1 MANKKQHTVVR
12 VKLRNGIEGLFIHIP
27 EATVMA
33 MQFNFRAGHYLVNPA
48 KWETPHVMEHLSLGA
63 NKKYRKARI
72 FEAELRKN
80 GAYTNASTSNYSVTY
95 EAECADFEWDRVTDL
110 MLTAIS
116 EPLFQQEEF
125 IAEVGNVKDELVGR
139 SNNHFRTLAVAAA
152 GEFGLLS
159 LSDKKRVSQLPDITV
174 KDIKRF
180 YKKTHK
186 TGNMRFVVAGK
197 LYGRMNSIKAKL
209 EQIPLE
215 HSSERIMLPE
225 ETPIKFK
232 KPLLIT
238 NKEVPNLYFDVT
250 SFYKGKFSDD
260 DWDAASLVNN
270 ILTETLYSKIL
281 GEAREKGLVYHLS
294 SNFEIIRDYIAWS
307 IGGQIMH
314 ENLAPLL
321 DIAIREIK
329 KVKEGMIS
337 DSDVESAKQY
347 ALGRFQLGAQ
357 TVYGVM
363 QGYAARYFFEDKAED
378 YYAFPERI
386 KTVKKEQLQAV
397 MHNVLNDNIWGIA
410 MLGMA
415 DKSFI
420 SDVQEKLEPLW
431 ERNQN

>member
-1 MANKKQHTVVR
+1 MANKKQHTVVK
-12 VKLRNGIEGLFIHIP
+12 VKLRNGIEGLFVNIP
-27 EATVMA
+27 DSTVMA
-33 MQFNFRAGHYLVNPA
+33 MQFNFRAGHYLANPE
-48 KWETPHVMEHLSLGA
+48 KWETPHIMEHLSLGA
-63 NKKYRKARI
+63 NKKFRKARL

-159 LSDKKRVSQLPDITV
+159 LSDKKRVKQLSDINV
-174 KDIKRF
+174 EDIKRF

-186 TGNMRFVVAGK
+186 TGNMRFVIAGK
-197 LYGRMNSIKAKL
+197 LHGRMNSIKSKL

-215 HSSERIMLPE
+215 HSTERIELPE
-225 ETPIKFK
+225 ENPVKYK
-232 KPLLIT
+232 KPLLIV
-238 NKEVPNLYFDVT
+238 NKEVPNLYFDIT
-250 SFYKGKFSDD
+250 SFYKGRFNDD

-281 GEAREKGLVYHLS
+281 GEARERGLVYHLS

-307 IGGQIMH
+307 MGGQIMH

-321 DIAIREIK
+321 DIAIKEIE
-329 KVKEGMIS
+329 KVKNGKIT
-337 DSDVESAKQY
+337 DFDVDSAKQY

-363 QGYAARYFFEDKAED
+363 QGYASRYFFEDKVDD

-386 KTVKKEQLQAV
+386 KAVKKSKMQEV
-397 MHNVLNDNIWGIA
+397 MQRIFSENNWGVA
-410 MLGMA
+410 MLGTA
-415 DKSFI
+415 EDSFMKE
-420 SDVQEKLEPLW
+420 VQEKLEPLW
-431 ERNQN
+431 QLRKN

>member
-1 MANKKQHTVVR
+1 
-12 VKLRNGIEGLFIHIP
+12 
-27 EATVMA
+27 
-33 MQFNFRAGHYLVNPA
+33 
-48 KWETPHVMEHLSLGA
+48 
-63 NKKYRKARI
+63 
-72 FEAELRKN
+72 
-80 GAYTNASTSNYSVTY
+80 
-95 EAECADFEWDRVTDL
+95 
-110 MLTAIS
+110 
-116 EPLFQQEEF
+116 
-125 IAEVGNVKDELVGR
+125 
-139 SNNHFRTLAVAAA
+139 
-152 GEFGLLS
+152 
-159 LSDKKRVSQLPDITV
+159 
-174 KDIKRF
+174 
-180 YKKTHK
+180 
-186 TGNMRFVVAGK
+186 
-197 LYGRMNSIKAKL
+197 
-209 EQIPLE
+209 
-215 HSSERIMLPE
+215 MLPE